1 MIDNFIGD
9 ESVAGSGTIVDVPQS
24 IQPVSFILM
33 YSTENF
39 ILIKDSDGKW
49 VVMIHCFHTFNLDF
63 SAKS

>member
-33 YSTENF
+33 YSTEIF
-39 ILIKDSDGKW
+39 ILIKDGKW

>member
-33 YSTENF
+33 YSTEVF
-39 ILIKDSDGKW
+39 ILIKEMESE
-49 VVMIHCFHTFNLDF
+49 LP
-63 SAKS
+63 